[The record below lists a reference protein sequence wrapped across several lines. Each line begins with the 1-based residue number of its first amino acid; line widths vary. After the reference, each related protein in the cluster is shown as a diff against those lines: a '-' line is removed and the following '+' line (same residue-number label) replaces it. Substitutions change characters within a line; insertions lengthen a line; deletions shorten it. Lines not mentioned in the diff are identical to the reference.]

1 MLCPIDMDKNK
12 ILSGTI
18 IQLTQTSEHI
28 KNIKHVPRASL
39 HAKIAWSFSKA

>member
-12 ILSGTI
+12 VLSGTI
-18 IQLTQTSEHI
+18 MQFTQISGHI